1 MPWPNGGYSW
11 EFLAGVCRLVLQMPT
26 LFQTKKRNFPLK
38 KILQVH
44 FEFAYFSF
52 FLIFGID
59 TINTFTHSRSYLPF
73 SDQNGVKT
81 LLDGAA
87 HTYIAYIRESPPPPP
102 GPGWLKES
110 QLPTQATLGEPTFPT
125 FPRLSLVNHFREYKH
140 LLKLTFLFPRTT
152 FLYYINGCL
161 NFM

>member
-1 MPWPNGGYSW
+1 MGYSW
-11 EFLAGVCRLVLQMPT
+11 QFLVGVCRLVLQMPT
-26 LFQTKKRNFPLK
+26 LFQTKKRTFPVK

-52 FLIFGID
+52 FLTFGTD
-59 TINTFTHSRSYLPF
+59 TINTFTHSCSYLKNHTCF

-87 HTYIAYIRESPPPPP
+87 HTYIAYIREYPPP

-125 FPRLSLVNHFREYKH
+125 FLEYKR

-152 FLYYINGCL
+152 FL
-161 NFM
+161 

>member
-87 HTYIAYIRESPPPPP
+87 HTYIAYIRESPPPPR
-102 GPGWLKES
+102 
-110 QLPTQATLGEPTFPT
+110 ALGGLRRANYP
-125 FPRLSLVNHFREYKH
+125 
-140 LLKLTFLFPRTT
+140 LKLPWASQRFLPFP
-152 FLYYINGCL
+152 G
-161 NFM
+161 